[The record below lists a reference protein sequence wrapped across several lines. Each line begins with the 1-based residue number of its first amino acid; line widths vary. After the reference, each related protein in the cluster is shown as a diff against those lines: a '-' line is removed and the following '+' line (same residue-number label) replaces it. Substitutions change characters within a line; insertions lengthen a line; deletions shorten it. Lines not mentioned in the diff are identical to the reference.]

1 VTSQPEPTAR
11 PAKPRLLQDGR
22 DMFWSIA
29 PLVAACIVLAG
40 VVGMCSFAP
49 GGSNRGEVPS
59 YDAAG
64 ALRADAQTLGFPVRL
79 PQLPAGWQSNSG
91 GRGGIADGRT
101 DPSTGQRLRAVTSTV
116 GYISPTGMYLSLTQ
130 SNADEAKLVG
140 SIHPSMYPTGTV
152 DVHGTRWITYQ
163 GDGGVEPVWTTR
175 LTSPAG
181 PAQEAITGAGSTD
194 QFRTLAAATQSQPPL
209 PARR

>member
-1 VTSQPEPTAR
+1 
-11 PAKPRLLQDGR
+11 
-22 DMFWSIA
+22 MFWSIA
-29 PLVAACIVLAG
+29 PLVVACIVLAG

-49 GGSNRGEVPS
+49 GGTNRGQVPS

-64 ALRADAQTLGFPVRL
+64 ALNADAQTLGFPVRL
-79 PQLPAGWQSNSG
+79 PHLPAGWQSNSG

-116 GYISPTGMYLSLTQ
+116 GYISPAGMYLSLTQ
-130 SNADEAKLVG
+130 SNADEDKLVG

-152 DVHGTRWITYQ
+152 DVDGTRWIVYQ

-175 LTSPAG
+175 LTGPAG

-209 PARR
+209 PAHR